1 MESVPYAEGD
11 RVDVSANARLTGV
24 VLVTGGTGSFGKT
37 IVRRLLAEPGVE
49 KIRVFSR
56 DEGKQDALREEH
68 GNNPRIELV
77 TGDVRDP
84 ESIESAMRGAR
95 WVFHAAALKQV
106 PNCERFPV
114 EAVRTNALGSENVR
128 RAAVRCQPEAVVAI
142 STDKACAPI
151 NAMGISKAMMERIL
165 LRTQEPRNNTRFV
178 CVRYGNVIGSRG
190 SVVPL
195 FLDRVRQGSPLP
207 ITDPTM
213 TRFLLDLSEAVEL
226 SLAAILGGRHGQV
239 WVKKMPAATIADLAA
254 AVSPRPDYPRETIG
268 VRPGEKLHE
277 VLVNE
282 EEMRRTEERGD
293 FFIIYPGARDQ
304 DLSAPTAREYTSRST
319 DRLDV
324 AGVRRMLERAGLV
337 PA

>member
-1 MESVPYAEGD
+1 MMGLS
-11 RVDVSANARLTGV
+11 GV
-24 VLVTGGTGSFGKT
+24 VLVTGGTGSFGRT
-37 IVRRLLAEPGVE
+37 IVRRLLAESGVE
-49 KIRVFSR
+49 TIRVFSR

-68 GNNPRIELV
+68 GGNPRIELV

-84 ESIESAMRGAR
+84 ESIESAMRGTH

-114 EAVRTNALGSENVR
+114 EALRTNALGSENVR
-128 RAAVRCQPEAVVAI
+128 RAAVRCRPEAVVAI

-165 LRTQEPRNNTRFV
+165 LRSQEPGTSTRFV
-178 CVRYGNVIGSRG
+178 CVRYGNVLGSRG

-195 FLDRVRQGSPLP
+195 FLDRVRRHLPLP

-213 TRFLLDLSEAVEL
+213 TRFLLDLDEAVEM

-239 WVKKMPAATIADLAA
+239 WVRKMPAATIDDIAA
-254 AVSPRPDYPRETIG
+254 AVSPCPDYPREIVG
-268 VRPGEKLHE
+268 VRPGEKMHE

-282 EEMRRTEERGD
+282 EEMRRTEERGNL
-293 FFIIYPGARDQ
+293 FIIEPEVRA
-304 DLSAPTAREYTSRST
+304 SEIVSPSVREYTSRST
-319 DRLDV
+319 EQLS
-324 AGVRRMLERAGLV
+324 AQHVRRMLERAGLMLLSHRGLDGELL
-337 PA
+337 P